1 MDISDFNRY
10 DWVQL
15 VDPKSQQLMYI
26 NLKSGEC
33 SRDPPKNTKY
43 KAVSPNQWWELF
55 DVKVQRN
62 YYYNSSTR
70 ETVWEKP
77 VDGDIIPLAK
87 IQLLQ
92 QNLQPSSSIIQKSDM
107 GVLRRSNN
115 NNINIDYQE
124 ERLST
129 SLNQRKC
136 TNSFITAEIP
146 DYSLNNMVVQ
156 QVNISNNKLN
166 HYPMP
171 ISTNNDH
178 NHSAAINET
187 MNSIHS
193 PLSLL
198 SRPTVIT
205 DIPNTSNTNHVSI
218 DNQRVRDWLRDA
230 VATTTNE
237 MKSTVIN
244 SNTVIATTTAN
255 SNINEF
261 IIDNSNTKKPGCLSD
276 RPIRRHNIQSS
287 QLQGLIEFPAPSEDQ
302 FPNLQFKSVSHSV
315 HPNHNN
321 SVNLISVYGSTYQ
334 TSSSCSTSNYPIQ
347 YDQNVPCK
355 FIDNIITTVSSE
367 STTSIQKESGVN
379 NSDESITDIQQNT
392 NLSSDKSFQFF
403 NSSMC
408 EVVKQ
413 SSMPPTISYGI
424 SQPVPR
430 QRAFPRTNPTVSR
443 PSGNGTCTLPRP
455 CTIPSEGSPI
465 SLFPSVALSQFSDT
479 SSARASMTDPK
490 IPIIHGSDSKDSSS
504 LIKQKLIEHVSSN
517 LIPEDI
523 SNSDNTPECIITS
536 SSQVLNASLKVSCS
550 VNEVIPSYYSNKY
563 NIKVSSGNY
572 LPVDSPLSA
581 SPHPSSSPLSP
592 TSFSSASS
600 ATALTTANSEESIDM
615 PNSMLFDSEN
625 WNLFSLDIKNDSN
638 LIKNNK
644 TTTSTCLLNTT
655 TDYSRH
661 FPTLD
666 ESLNEEEDYL
676 RPPTPPPRSA
686 STLCSPGMPG
696 AFFVTFPN
704 HISLNTITSS
714 FDQAAGYIQINS
726 PYSSQ
731 PCPSP
736 SSTPITNLSVSSS
749 LSRNHPSRAHVIQ
762 PNSRRTHRSQYYTQQ
777 IHTDL
782 HSLSNSKEMQFGE
795 NSVVD
800 PACFIPPTDSFNSQQ
815 PRFIMTSQPN
825 IQLKITDLPNAVV
838 CSTNGDANVWNTKNI
853 TIWDGSNCFK
863 SNTNESIQIVN
874 SNVSKTAVTSTVVS
888 TTMKGYSTANL
899 MNNFP
904 RSASGGFIGP
914 AESTDSSS
922 VWTCGSYNNNNN
934 RSRPTTLRKSTQQI
948 YVHPGH
954 PAFSSF
960 IGPFDWPSHLFKADQ
975 DIFTLMSWTKSNFS
989 KRILISSEPS
999 LKKQVAQ
1006 LFKVIQSFMGDRKA
1020 RLSLPDYGSIII
1032 HRALSS
1038 ANLRDE
1044 LYAQLCK
1051 QTTSNPDV
1059 KSLTNGWA
1067 LLCVCLYYFP
1077 PNSKFRDH
1085 LYAYLQSRADASV
1098 ILNSDTI
1105 TTTALT
1111 TTSTNFNQ
1119 NDMVEFN
1126 NHTVSTE
1133 SSLKTATAIASGLNP
1148 FSANNSNNN
1157 LMLKYQ
1163 QSNDLLT
1170 NSKHFTSHS
1179 IHNYTMGIALG
1190 PWDRPTAAHFA
1201 RVAPRWFVRSLNVGV
1216 RKTSISPSIE
1226 EICHVK
1232 DFLLKP
1238 CIFGSSLDEM
1248 MQIQAYRFPHLRL
1261 PWIQI
1266 FLTEEILRLNG
1277 ARTEGIFRLS
1287 PDMDLLI
1294 EVRCQLEKLFEIF
1307 RVVQLCDSEQQ
1318 QNDNNYANDSDLSS
1332 RFLVHR
1338 PPPSGW
1344 STSARVIEAENNP
1357 NSFDVT
1363 DSTKCK
1369 HNSLLLSSTLDWN
1382 CLTGDFSWPIL
1393 PEPLSLPPAE
1403 YVLLT
1408 PTAYWPRTLS
1418 SIIKRAC
1425 SMSSSTPLTSTTT
1438 SNNSNSTNLES
1449 HLAAGLLKLWLRELS
1464 QPLIPVELQPMCL
1477 KAACEAEVYELQDKD
1492 SITGSNLSTDLNPIQ
1507 KCCRLVRCLNP
1518 LPRRSLLYL
1527 ILLLQH
1533 LSKPVHSNQ
1542 SLMDA
1547 RNLSTVIAPNVM
1559 RSSTSKDPR
1568 ELLQN
1573 VKPQTLFIRLLITYL
1588 DIEVELKY
1596 LKEEE
1601 EARNVSEEYGEDGEL
1616 KKTVSDTNVDGTDTG
1631 VKLMQ
1636 FINNND
1642 NNIVSCNHDKL
1653 SLSSNGYVYLS
1664 SPVRVRL
1671 GPDNGFIPI

>member
-1 MDISDFNRY
+1 
-10 DWVQL
+10 
-15 VDPKSQQLMYI
+15 MYI

-92 QNLQPSSSIIQKSDM
+92 QNLQPSSSIIQKSLGKRANEDFNQTLDM

>member
-1 MDISDFNRY
+1 
-10 DWVQL
+10 
-15 VDPKSQQLMYI
+15 
-26 NLKSGEC
+26 
-33 SRDPPKNTKY
+33 
-43 KAVSPNQWWELF
+43 
-55 DVKVQRN
+55 
-62 YYYNSSTR
+62 
-70 ETVWEKP
+70 
-77 VDGDIIPLAK
+77 
-87 IQLLQ
+87 
-92 QNLQPSSSIIQKSDM
+92 
-107 GVLRRSNN
+107 
-115 NNINIDYQE
+115 
-124 ERLST
+124 
-129 SLNQRKC
+129 
-136 TNSFITAEIP
+136 
-146 DYSLNNMVVQ
+146 MVVQ

-171 ISTNNDH
+171 ISTNNNH

-244 SNTVIATTTAN
+244 NNTVIATTTAN
-255 SNINEF
+255 NNINEF

-315 HPNHNN
+315 NPNHNN

-367 STTSIQKESGVN
+367 STTSIQKESDVN
-379 NSDESITDIQQNT
+379 NSDESITDIQQIT

-430 QRAFPRTNPTVSR
+430 QRAFPRTNPTISR

-479 SSARASMTDPK
+479 SSARASITDSK

-550 VNEVIPSYYSNKY
+550 VNEVIPSYCSNKY

-615 PNSMLFDSEN
+615 PNSMMFDSEN
-625 WNLFSLDIKNDSN
+625 WNVFSLDIKNDSN

-704 HISLNTITSS
+704 HISLNTITS
-714 FDQAAGYIQINS
+714 FDQTAGYIQINS

-782 HSLSNSKEMQFGE
+782 HSLSNSKEMQFSE

-825 IQLKITDLPNAVV
+825 IQLKSTDLPNAVV
-838 CSTNGDANVWNTKNI
+838 CSTNGGANVWNTKNI

-863 SNTNESIQIVN
+863 SNTNESIQIVD

-888 TTMKGYSTANL
+888 TTTKGYSTANL

-1098 ILNSDTI
+1098 ILNSGTI
-1105 TTTALT
+1105 T

-1133 SSLKTATAIASGLNP
+1133 SSLKTATAIAS
-1148 FSANNSNNN
+1148 
-1157 LMLKYQ
+1157 
-1163 QSNDLLT
+1163 
-1170 NSKHFTSHS
+1170 
-1179 IHNYTMGIALG
+1179 
-1190 PWDRPTAAHFA
+1190 AHFA

-1238 CIFGSSLDEM
+1238 CVFGSSLDEM

-1357 NSFDVT
+1357 NSFGVT

-1547 RNLSTVIAPNVM
+1547 RNLSTVIAPNIM

-1601 EARNVSEEYGEDGEL
+1601 EARNVSEEDGEDGEL

-1642 NNIVSCNHDKL
+1642 NNNIVSCNHDKF

>member
-146 DYSLNNMVVQ
+146 DYSFNNMVVQ

-171 ISTNNDH
+171 ISTNNNH

-244 SNTVIATTTAN
+244 NNTVIATTTAN
-255 SNINEF
+255 NNINEF

-315 HPNHNN
+315 NPNHNN

-367 STTSIQKESGVN
+367 STTSIQKESDVN
-379 NSDESITDIQQNT
+379 NSDESITDIQQIT

-430 QRAFPRTNPTVSR
+430 QRAFPRTNPTISR

-479 SSARASMTDPK
+479 SSARASITDSK

-550 VNEVIPSYYSNKY
+550 VNEVIPSYCSNKY

-615 PNSMLFDSEN
+615 PNSMMFDSEN
-625 WNLFSLDIKNDSN
+625 WNVFSLDIKNDSN

-704 HISLNTITSS
+704 HISLNTITS
-714 FDQAAGYIQINS
+714 FDQTAGYIQINS

-782 HSLSNSKEMQFGE
+782 HSLSNSKEMQFSE

-825 IQLKITDLPNAVV
+825 IQLKSTDLPNAVV
-838 CSTNGDANVWNTKNI
+838 CSTNGGANVWNTKNI

-863 SNTNESIQIVN
+863 SNTNESIQIVD

-888 TTMKGYSTANL
+888 TTTKGYSTANL

-1098 ILNSDTI
+1098 ILNSGTI
-1105 TTTALT
+1105 T

-1157 LMLKYQ
+1157 LMHKYQ

-1179 IHNYTMGIALG
+1179 NHNYTMGIALG

-1238 CIFGSSLDEM
+1238 CVFGSSLDEM

-1357 NSFDVT
+1357 NSFGVT

-1547 RNLSTVIAPNVM
+1547 RNLSTVIAPNIM

-1601 EARNVSEEYGEDGEL
+1601 EARNVSEEDGEDGEL

-1642 NNIVSCNHDKL
+1642 NNNIVSCNHDKF